1 MNRETLATA
10 RSINGKE
17 IRLTFRQWAHIVESH
32 DYMAGNLE
40 RIMETVGAPDC
51 VVDGTRREV
60 IVLRHYE
67 KTNISE
73 KNSVV
78 VYKEDDGF
86 VITAFF
92 TSRPETIT
100 RRGVLWKRD

>member
-1 MNRETLATA
+1 MNRETLASA

-17 IRLTFRQWAHIVESH
+17 IRLTFRQWAHIIESH

-51 VVDGTRREV
+51 AVNGIRGEV
-60 IVLRHYE
+60 ITLRHYE

-73 KNSVV
+73 KHCVV

-100 RRGVLWKRD
+100 KRGVLWKRD